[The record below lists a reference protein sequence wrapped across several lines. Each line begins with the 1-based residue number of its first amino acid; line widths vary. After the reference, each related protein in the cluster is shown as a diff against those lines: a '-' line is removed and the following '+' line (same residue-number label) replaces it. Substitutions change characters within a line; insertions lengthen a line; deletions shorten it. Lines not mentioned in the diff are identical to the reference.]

1 MSQSYLDRLGSRI
14 RRTGTYLCLGIDP
27 DPRTL
32 PEGFSP
38 DIAGVERF
46 ARLLLD
52 AAVEQ
57 ASAVKVN
64 LAFFEAFGSA
74 GIAALERVRAWI
86 PDDVPFIADAKRGDI
101 GSTSEQ
107 HARALYDVLDAQAV
121 TANPYLGAEAL
132 APLLDR
138 EDRFVYLLCRTSNPG
153 AAELQGLEVAA
164 DPESGAPA
172 EQLALRV
179 ARRAAG
185 WARHPGTVGLVVGAT
200 APDELSA
207 VRGTAPD
214 LPFLV
219 PGIGSQG
226 GDLATTLEHG
236 PASQPPGADIPGG
249 ALLVSISRGIAG
261 AALGAL
267 DPEVALRIEARLWA
281 ERLQV
286 LG

>member
-1 MSQSYLDRLGSRI
+1 LSQSYLDRLGSRI

-261 AALGAL
+261 AALGAP

>member
-1 MSQSYLDRLGSRI
+1 LSQSYLDRLGSRI

>member
-261 AALGAL
+261 AALGAP